1 MGKSQQSAAERAE
14 TLEGMSA
21 EEKKLYRSRKTFVYV
36 RHDWKKYFDMAKPAA
51 AQEMIKAII
60 QYDETGEQPK
70 FSDDMQS
77 MMFESFFKPEIEKNF
92 NEWCLSCHTNRVN
105 GSLGGKAR
113 AANMAV
119 VEAYQKQYK
128 ATEYNGVAIADIV
141 SNESEAVSRLR
152 ENGCSDPEIDT
163 LLKRINSIK
172 AITKI

>member
-1 MGKSQQSAAERAE
+1 MGKAQSAADRAE
-14 TLEGMSA
+14 TLEGMTD
-21 EEKKLYRSRKTFVYV
+21 EERQLYRSRKSFVYV

-60 QYDETGEQPK
+60 LYDETGEQPK

-119 VEAYQKQYK
+119 VEAYQKQFK
-128 ATEYNGVAIADIV
+128 ATEYSGIAIADIV
-141 SNESEAVSRLR
+141 RNENEAVSRLK
-152 ENGCSDPEIDT
+152 ENGCTDMEINV
-163 LLKRINSIK
+163 LLKRINEIK
-172 AITKI
+172 AIIKV